1 MLYVRPWTLLAAMLL
16 AIVGGR
22 ADAAQVLVNGGFET
36 GDLTGWTQV
45 AGVGHVVT
53 MNGGVGLEATSPA
66 TPRTGLFAF
75 SSAVVDGAAAGTAEI
90 SLSQTISLA
99 PFTSFIATGDGV
111 LNARGFFAGAQGVST
126 TSDDTAQIAI
136 EFFDGAASLG
146 GAATTPLDP
155 FVGFYN
161 EVTLTGLVIPVA
173 ADSLRFTVVTRL
185 DPGFASIDI
194 LTDDLEVE
202 IVDGT
207 VIPEPTTAALLAIP
221 AATLLVR
228 RRR

>member
-1 MLYVRPWTLLAAMLL
+1 MSYVRPWTLLAAMLL

-36 GDLTGWTQV
+36 GDLTGWTQL
-45 AGVGHVVT
+45 AGMGHVVT
-53 MNGGVGLEATSPA
+53 MNAGVGVAATNPA
-66 TPRTGLFAF
+66 TPRSGQFAF
-75 SSAVVDGAAAGTAEI
+75 SSAVPDGALSGTPEI

-99 PFTSFIATGDGV
+99 PFASAIATGNGA
-111 LNARGFFAGAQGVST
+111 LNARGFFAGAQGDAT
-126 TSDDTAQIAI
+126 TSDDTAHIAV

-155 FVGFYN
+155 IVGFYN
-161 EVTLTGLVIPVA
+161 EVTLTGLVIPVT

-202 IVDGT
+202 ILDGT

-221 AATLLVR
+221 AAMLLVR